1 MKKIGDNINNK
12 QININKKK
20 DWIYVKILF
29 YIEYNFSTFL
39 NYLKQF

>member
-29 YIEYNFSTFL
+29 YIE
-39 NYLKQF
+39 